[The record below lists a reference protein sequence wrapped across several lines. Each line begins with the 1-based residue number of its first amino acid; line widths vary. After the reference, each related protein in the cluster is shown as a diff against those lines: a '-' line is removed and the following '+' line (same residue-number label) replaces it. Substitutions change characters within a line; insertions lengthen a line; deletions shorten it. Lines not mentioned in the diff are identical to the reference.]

1 MRFEVD
7 RRRGEVR
14 ALAEP
19 GVTLA
24 REIFP
29 RIEPMIARAP
39 RDHWAEF
46 LLQAGEET
54 MRQDD
59 PFKPL
64 HDLPPLDWH
73 GSPRPLR

>member
-1 MRFEVD
+1 VANEEELI
-7 RRRGEVR
+7 G
-14 ALAEP
+14 